1 MTWPELVQV
10 AGLSLAI
17 TAAVGGASVL
27 VLLALRRSSLIVQ
40 VCILV
45 FASLLSV
52 VLSMVAASWM
62 MYLSAHDL
70 TVAVNVA
77 AISGTASLALVAG
90 LGAVV
95 VRNARSLSRAARR
108 IGAGERLDAVGRQS
122 SAEFDA
128 LARELL
134 ATSTRLTESRERE
147 QRIEE
152 SRRELVAWI
161 AHDLRTPLAGIMS
174 MAEALEDDLATDPAR
189 YHRRMR
195 EQVTRLSA
203 MVDDLFELSKID
215 SGTLRLSLQEVV
227 LYDLISDAVADLRPV
242 SEGREIRIDAEHDH
256 GLTVLADPRQLSRA
270 VSNLLVNAVQH
281 TPDGA
286 PISVATSRVP
296 NGACIAIVDAGKG
309 IDAADLDRVF
319 DAGWRGAT
327 ARTPSVETTETDAL
341 RSSGAGLGL
350 AIVRGIVI
358 AHGGTVVARNVP
370 GGCRFELTLPLSGQ
384 PAPRISSSRAIGS

>member
-1 MTWPELVQV
+1 MSWPELLQV

-40 VCILV
+40 VCVLV

-95 VRNARSLSRAARR
+95 VRNTRSLSRAARR

-134 ATSTRLTESRERE
+134 ATSTRLAESRDRE
-147 QRIEE
+147 QRMDE

-174 MAEALEDDLATDPAR
+174 MAEALEDDLASDPSR
-189 YHRRMR
+189 YHRQMR
-195 EQVTRLSA
+195 EQVARLSA
-203 MVDDLFELSKID
+203 LVDDLFELSKID
-215 SGTLRLSLQEVV
+215 SGALRLSLQEIT
-227 LYDLISDAVADLRPV
+227 LYDVISDAVADLRAV
-242 SEGREIRIDAEHDH
+242 SDGREIRIDPADDD
-256 GLTVLADPRQLSRA
+256 LTVLADPRQLSRA

-281 TPDGA
+281 TPQGA
-286 PISVATSRVP
+286 PITVATSRVP
-296 NGACIAIVDAGKG
+296 DGACIAIVDAGEG
-309 IDAADLDRVF
+309 IHEEDLDRIF
-319 DAGWRGAT
+319 DPGWRGAA
-327 ARTPSVETTETDAL
+327 ARTPQIPATAADSL

-350 AIVRGIVI
+350 AIVRGIAV
-358 AHGGTVVARNVP
+358 AHGGSVTAQNVP
-370 GGCRFELTLPLSGQ
+370 GGCRFELTVPIADQ